1 MHYSMYVSCSNNSH
15 HLQNYNS
22 FFNKWIY
29 PPYYTKVSGIMKDN
43 KDNSFIKFYRVN
55 WVTLGSQIEYQI
67 EYFKKPALLRLL
79 QQQLSVIKTKNN
91 RIAKIKSGSTL
102 FVKNA

>member
-15 HLQNYNS
+15 HLQNYDS

-29 PPYYTKVSGIMKDN
+29 PQYYTKVSGIMKDH

-55 WVTLGSQIEYQI
+55 
-67 EYFKKPALLRLL
+67 
-79 QQQLSVIKTKNN
+79 
-91 RIAKIKSGSTL
+91 
-102 FVKNA
+102 